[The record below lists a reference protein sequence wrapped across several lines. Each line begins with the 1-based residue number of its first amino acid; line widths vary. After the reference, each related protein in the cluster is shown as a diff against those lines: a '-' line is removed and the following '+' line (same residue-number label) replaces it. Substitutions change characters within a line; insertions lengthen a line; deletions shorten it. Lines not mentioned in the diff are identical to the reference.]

1 MCILGDFHHMGY
13 RNTQAYVDTIFR
25 DEEKSIKYYTDAA
38 LYSTK
43 AQFKLGERYM
53 RKDEKVS
60 EMWFKKS
67 IEYDAENQYKYGSE
81 FVSALRRSRDFDK
94 AFYYLEKSAKQG
106 HPKAQIDLG
115 EMYCKGWG
123 TDVDKTEGFKW
134 FYKSAQNGCID
145 AQRIVSDCYQSGN
158 GVSQNY
164 DEAYR
169 FLHMS
174 ISLYDRSESE
184 NVQQE
189 ERLMRFLYTKL
200 RTEKEVR
207 KSIDVS
213 EVLVELIVGYAIR
226 LEVY

>member
-1 MCILGDFHHMGY
+1 
-13 RNTQAYVDTIFR
+13 
-25 DEEKSIKYYTDAA
+25 
-38 LYSTK
+38 
-43 AQFKLGERYM
+43 
-53 RKDEKVS
+53 
-60 EMWFKKS
+60 
-67 IEYDAENQYKYGSE
+67 
-81 FVSALRRSRDFDK
+81 
-94 AFYYLEKSAKQG
+94 
-106 HPKAQIDLG
+106 
-115 EMYCKGWG
+115 MYCKGWG